1 MSQEGKGTKFAAYAA
16 LAGAIAAIT
25 PQVGE
30 WLAADAELRVA
41 EAQQLS
47 KALAKEAKIND
58 KVYEEVTETLELH
71 ATEIERL
78 QELCKKRDPVRVVPA
93 SMAPIALDQDASLRT
108 ITDTTT
114 SSSGGGRLRPLHP
127 RALKRSDIR
136 VKQAEIREKAE
147 ELYR

>member
-1 MSQEGKGTKFAAYAA
+1 MSQEGKGTKFAA
-16 LAGAIAAIT
+16 
-25 PQVGE
+25 
-30 WLAADAELRVA
+30 DAELKVA
-41 EAQQLS
+41 EAQKLT

-58 KVYEEVTETLELH
+58 KVYEEVNETLESH

-78 QELCKKRDPVRVVPA
+78 QELCKKREPA
-93 SMAPIALDQDASLRT
+93 RMMSSPMPSIASDAGVGLAT
-108 ITDTTT
+108 MTDTTT
-114 SSSGGGRLRPLHP
+114 SSSGGGLRPVHP